1 MQVPKERGNILSLRI
16 LVLLFIATLMAAF
29 LRLHKLD
36 QLPPGFTFDEAAHAL
51 DALDILNGS
60 PMLVSSRLKE
70 APAVYSYLLAGAF
83 YLFGASPLVQRT
95 TIALCGVLLIPVNFV
110 AVLQMFRQESGRKA
124 WFLAAFSSLLLS
136 TSLWAV
142 LASRIGYEYIL
153 PPILALAAV
162 AFFWRG
168 YREPRWGL
176 LSIAAVFASGTY
188 YLYNGALLSLLVIPA
203 AVLLHKLVILLHR
216 RTVPPESR
224 PQTIPGTESQN
235 IWPQVE
241 VSWKVL
247 IFFTGVV
254 VLLASPLL
262 SVLYDW
268 SNIQDQ
274 RTVNSLIFAGSD
286 SPVERLVESL
296 SAHAQTFLG
305 IHGDE
310 YWWRGLPVLNPVLGI
325 CLVVGLLVSLKR
337 LRQLPYLFV
346 LVYWVGMLSGTVL
359 TFGGS
364 VRHFRMAGALPPTYL
379 LISIAWLELYNRL
392 KRSLTGVPWFS
403 LRVYAP
409 VIALSP
415 FLFAA
420 LIWLPAQTY
429 YDYFIRWGDDP
440 GLAYVH
446 DVSSVKLVER
456 MERETNPGA
465 IFVLPRSAA
474 VPRPNYILDFLYS
487 GRTPLRYVTVDESSL
502 PQVLTR
508 ELAGYRTVHL
518 ITSLRGAREGVQYEA
533 TSDGLLPLLLTQHGK
548 LSSVEDTEDYILL
561 TYALESDQEVFRNT
575 HSRWQVPADFK
586 RLSIAAAG
594 LELAGVRQQVQDD
607 ILLVDLAWK
616 RQSEVASNYT
626 VFLHLLDD
634 RGQRVVGVDAA
645 PERGFR
651 TLGLNEVMVINY
663 AIPFSANV
671 GPGRYT
677 LLVGLYYLSGDQ
689 SVYIGAAPL
698 PDPIII
704 E

>member
-70 APAVYSYLLAGAF
+70 APAGYSYLLAGAF
-83 YLFGASPLVQRT
+83 YLFGASPLVHRT

-110 AVLQMFRQESGRKA
+110 AVLQMFRQESGPKA

-168 YREPRWGL
+168 YREPRWGV

-188 YLYNGALLSLLVIPA
+188 YLYNGALLFLLVIPA
-203 AVLLHKLVILLHR
+203 AVLLHKLVIFLRR
-216 RTVPPESR
+216 RTVLPVSR
-224 PQTIPGTESQN
+224 SQTIPGTESQN
-235 IWPQVE
+235 IRPEVE

-247 IFFTGVV
+247 IFYTGVV
-254 VLLASPLL
+254 FLLALPLL
-262 SVLYDW
+262 LGIYDW
-268 SNIQDQ
+268 VNIQNQ
-274 RTVNSLIFAGSD
+274 RTVNSLIFTGSE
-286 SPVERLVESL
+286 SPVERLVGSL

-310 YWWRGLPVLNPVLGI
+310 YWWRGLPALNPVLGI

-346 LVYWVGMLSGTVL
+346 LVYWVGMLSGAVL

-379 LISIAWLELYNRL
+379 LISVAWFEMYNRL
-392 KRSLTGVPWFS
+392 KRSLMGVPWFS
-403 LRVYAP
+403 LPVYAP
-409 VIALSP
+409 VIALVP

-420 LIWLPAQTY
+420 LIWLPVQTY
-429 YDYFIRWGDDP
+429 HDYFIRWANDP

-487 GRTPLRYVTVDESSL
+487 GRTPLRYVTVDESTL

-508 ELAGYRTVHL
+508 ELAGYRTAHL

-533 TSDGLLPLLLTQHGK
+533 TSDGLLPLLLTQHGE

-561 TYALESDQEVFRNT
+561 TYTLESDREVFRNT

-586 RLSIAAAG
+586 HLSIVAAG

-607 ILLVDLAWK
+607 TLLVDLAWK
-616 RQSEVASNYT
+616 RGSEVTNNYT
-626 VFLHLLDD
+626 VFLQLLDD
-634 RGQRVVGVDAA
+634 RGQRVAGVDAV

-651 TLGLNEVMVINY
+651 TLGIDEVMVINY

-677 LLVGLYYLSGDQ
+677 LLVGLYYFSGDQ
-689 SVYIGAAPL
+689 LVYIGAAPL